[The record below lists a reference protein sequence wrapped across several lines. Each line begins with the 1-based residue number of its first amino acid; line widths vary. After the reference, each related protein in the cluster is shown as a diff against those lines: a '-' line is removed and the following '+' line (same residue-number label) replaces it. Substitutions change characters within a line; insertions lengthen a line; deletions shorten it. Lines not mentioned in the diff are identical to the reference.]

1 MSTMHAAPVRRDLAA
16 VNEAIRYARGVLPVT
31 PVPEFGGAFFAR
43 FEFGLHQVPA
53 DVFHAALAV
62 NDDLPWDSVRRYCD
76 EECGYQ
82 YFTVALELP
91 HARLVLFTE
100 YEPLGEEES
109 DHG

>member
-31 PVPEFGGAFFAR
+31 PAPELGGAFFAR
-43 FEFGLHQVPA
+43 FELGLHQVPA
-53 DVFHAALAV
+53 DIFYAAVAV
-62 NDDLPWDSVRRYCD
+62 NDDLPWGLVRRYRD
-76 EECGYQ
+76 EEHDDQ
-82 YFTVALELP
+82 YFSVSLELP

-100 YEPLGEEES
+100 HEPLSEEH